1 MIPFTVCVNGIR
13 TDAEQ
18 TQQNYHYFTTSFKNQ
33 ETLRLSNTFAHLAIF
48 AAAED
53 VFVRVVEAAVQ
64 PVLPVDVA
72 GVF

>member
-18 TQQNYHYFTTSFKNQ
+18 TQQNYLYFTTSFKNQ
-33 ETLRLSNTFAHLAIF
+33 ETLRLSNTSAHLAIF